1 MKAEIQ
7 NDIITYL
14 EVARFALA
22 DADTFDYIAEELDLS
37 DAELIRLRENLQ
49 SYLGLDAEKK
59 AEAALIAAAP
69 DLLAALEA
77 VVESFVT
84 GEHYETQNPYTRPY
98 IKAALSAI
106 AKAKGGVC

>member
-1 MKAEIQ
+1 MSAMKAEIQ

-49 SYLGLDAEKK
+49 SYLALGLART
-59 AEAALIAAAP
+59 AP
-69 DLLAALEA
+69 
-77 VVESFVT
+77 
-84 GEHYETQNPYTRPY
+84 
-98 IKAALSAI
+98 
-106 AKAKGGVC
+106 